1 MGMRFAVASL
11 LLCVACGAHAQKWT
25 VDNGASRLT
34 ADGPDLTRYQ
44 AGIMG
49 VSECKLD
56 VAFNVSNP
64 EKRESFRRKCY
75 ELYDASIREK
85 MIDVDNMVVP
95 SKQKVEIRIRVEQ
108 NHFYIQPK

>member
-1 MGMRFAVASL
+1 MGTQFVVSL
-11 LLCVACGAHAQKWT
+11 LLLALASAAHAEKWT
-25 VDNGASRLT
+25 VDNGANRLT

-44 AGIMG
+44 VGIMG

-75 ELYDASIREK
+75 DLYDARIRDK
-85 MIDVDNMVVP
+85 MIDLD
-95 SKQKVEIRIRVEQ
+95 SKVLQSREKVEIKIRVEQ
-108 NHFYIQPK
+108 NHFYIHPR